1 MRDARGVCYRV
12 RTTCHIRPYI
22 IVLIYGRGCESL
34 SMHFI
39 IWRSTKYR
47 QHTQNPLIMDST
59 QTSKECL
66 RSRCRR
72 QHADRGR
79 NSTKVS
85 LLTDFQGLFP
95 LPCHSSEE
103 IATIAKPYDI
113 RWMKPAEKLL
123 GPYRHTEVYTCPI
136 RAMIALHINIF
147 VEITAWMQF
156 YSKEGLLRDETV

>member
-1 MRDARGVCYRV
+1 MWDARGVCYRV

-47 QHTQNPLIMDST
+47 QHIQNPLIIDST
-59 QTSKECL
+59 QVKNVYGVDVVG
-66 RSRCRR
+66 RR
-72 QHADRGR
+72 HADRGR

-85 LLTDFQGLFP
+85 LLTNFRGLFP

-113 RWMKPAEKLL
+113 R
-123 GPYRHTEVYTCPI
+123 
-136 RAMIALHINIF
+136 
-147 VEITAWMQF
+147 
-156 YSKEGLLRDETV
+156 

>member
-47 QHTQNPLIMDST
+47 QHIQNPLIIDST
-59 QTSKECL
+59 QVKNVYGVDVVG
-66 RSRCRR
+66 

-103 IATIAKPYDI
+103 IATIAKP
-113 RWMKPAEKLL
+113 L
-123 GPYRHTEVYTCPI
+123 RHIP
-136 RAMIALHINIF
+136 
-147 VEITAWMQF
+147 
-156 YSKEGLLRDETV
+156 

>member
-47 QHTQNPLIMDST
+47 QHIQNPLIIDST
-59 QTSKECL
+59 QVKNVYGVDVVDNTPTEVETLQKCL
-66 RSRCRR
+66 YW
-72 QHADRGR
+72 QIPE
-79 NSTKVS
+79 
-85 LLTDFQGLFP
+85 LFP

-123 GPYRHTEVYTCPI
+123 GPYRHTEVYMRI
-136 RAMIALHINIF
+136 RAMIAQRVEVF
-147 VEITAWMQF
+147 VGITAWMQL
-156 YSKEGLLRDETV
+156 YHKEGLFRCETV

>member
-47 QHTQNPLIMDST
+47 QHTQNPLIIDST
-59 QTSKECL
+59 QVKNVYGVDVVG
-66 RSRCRR
+66 RN
-72 QHADRGR
+72 HADRGR

-85 LLTDFQGLFP
+85 LLTDFRGLFP

-123 GPYRHTEVYTCPI
+123 GPYRHTEVYMRI
-136 RAMIALHINIF
+136 RAMIAQRVEVF
-147 VEITAWMQF
+147 VGITAWMQL
-156 YSKEGLLRDETV
+156 YHKEGVFRCETV